1 MKKILVSGRNGSGK
15 TEKILFNET
24 KLAIN
29 NNENIVF
36 LDFKEEYYKT
46 FGRELKEKG
55 YDVLVLNFKNCS
67 CSNAWNPFKLIK
79 HYYDLKEFDFVNTLL
94 SSMAKEIFR
103 GDKNSDP
110 YWTNVAKDYFVG
122 LSTILLENASESELN
137 IGSIYTLS
145 QTGLKNFSQTET
157 YLQEYVRILGLTSQ
171 ITISL
176 TPVIDAPI
184 DTKGSILSVFNNNLN
199 EIINKPQLLNLL
211 CTDEINLSKLKEK
224 TAIFIISDHKNKLVS
239 KMFLNIFIET
249 MLKENNN
256 FTYILD
262 DFEILDYLESFKDLL
277 LSNSKIVTACNN
289 KEELKEIYGNNI
301 VNMFTI
307 ELEPKEDIKD
317 IEVGNYN
324 EYPNLEMNKHD
335 YFNIE
340 KLFHN

>member
-1 MKKILVSGRNGSGK
+1 MEKILVSGRSGSGK
-15 TEKILFNET
+15 TKKILFNET
-24 KLAIN
+24 ELAIN

-46 FGRELKEKG
+46 FGSKLKEKG
-55 YDVLVLNFKNCS
+55 YDVLILNLKDCS

-79 HYYDLKEFDFVNTLL
+79 HYYNLRKFDFVNTLL

-145 QTGLKNFSQTET
+145 QTGLKKSSSIET
-157 YLQEYVRILGLTSQ
+157 YLQKYVRTLDLTSQ

-176 TPVIDAPI
+176 TPVIDAPTE
-184 DTKGSILSVFNNNLN
+184 TKGSILSVFNNNLN

-211 CTDEINLSKLKEK
+211 CTDEIYLNKLKDK
-224 TAIFIISDHKNKLVS
+224 TAIFVISDHKSKLVS
-239 KMFLNIFIET
+239 KIFLNIFIET

-262 DFEILDYLESFKDLL
+262 NFEILDYLESFKDLL

-289 KEELKEIYGNNI
+289 KEDLKEIYGNNI
-301 VNMFTI
+301 VNMFSI

-317 IEVGNYN
+317 IEVGSYN